1 MKKITLLL
9 IIFSLNLGFGQQN
22 YWNKTDE
29 TKLVSKEKFD
39 RATNPS
45 NYQIYNL
52 NFQVFKELLAN
63 APMENPELQSD
74 LILLFPDF
82 NGNLSRFKV
91 FEAPV
96 MEKELMDKFPSIKSY
111 SAQGIDDRSATLRFS
126 VTNFGLHVMSLSGDL
141 GTYYIDTYTKDLN
154 NYIVYSK
161 KDIQPARQFGCL
173 VQDEESMIEDYGR
186 FDNQEMVNDGNLR
199 QYRLAMSCTIEYSAF
214 HLTAA
219 GTPAAAPLATKRAV
233 VLSAMVVTMTRVNG
247 IYERDVA
254 VRMNLIANNE
264 NIIFIDSDSFTNDD
278 GFAMLNENQTV
289 INAVIGSTNY
299 DIGHVF
305 STGGGGVAQLASVC
319 GSGKARGV
327 TGSPSPV
334 GDPFDVDYVAHEM
347 GHQFGANHTQNNAC
361 QIDTSSSFEPGS
373 ASTIMGYA
381 GICAPNVQNNSDA
394 YFHARSI
401 FQMTSFVTSSSANC
415 RQLSASGNIAPVVN
429 AGPNYII
436 PNGTAFKLT
445 GSATDANGDALTYCW
460 EQYNNDVSTQPPLT
474 TATAGPNFRSVMPST
489 SPTRYFPRFQDV
501 LNGNLAPTWE
511 VVPTVARTMTF
522 ALTVRDN
529 RAGAGMTNRADM
541 TVTTAAVGPFR
552 ITSPSVDNTSW
563 DPASTQTI
571 TWDVAGTTA
580 NGINTANVNI
590 LFSDDNGATFTTL
603 VANTPND
610 GSEVIT
616 LPNVLSPYCR
626 IMVESVGNIFYA
638 LSKNIS
644 LGYVVSVTTTCN
656 DYTFNTPFAIP
667 DNNPTFTVR
676 SINVPTTANISDVN
690 LAVNLT
696 HTWVEDLQII
706 LQGPM
711 ATVTQST
718 IFNRSCGSND
728 NISATFDDQGSA
740 IVCAPTITGNVQPA
754 SPLNVFNDL
763 NPNGNWL
770 FAIRDLGAADT
781 GNVQSFT
788 LTVCSEEVIV
798 TLNTDSFE
806 ENSIAIYPNPNSGNF
821 NVQFS
826 SNSGNEIKV
835 LVHDIRGRQIFE
847 RSFNNSGLFNENINL
862 NNVQSGVYMVTVLDG
877 AQKQVKKIVVE

>member
-9 IIFSLNLGFGQQN
+9 MIFALNLGFSQRS
-22 YWNKTDE
+22 YWTKIEE
-29 TKLVSKEKFD
+29 TKLVSKEKFE

-45 NYQIYNL
+45 KAQFYSLDLQAL
-52 NFQVFKELLAN
+52 KGALVN
-63 APMENPELQSD
+63 APMENPEMSSN
-74 LILLFPDF
+74 LILEFPDF

-91 FEAPV
+91 FEAPI
-96 MEKELMDKFPSIKSY
+96 MEKGLMDKFPSIKTY
-111 SAQGIDDRSATLRFS
+111 SAQGIDDKTAVLRFS
-126 VTNFGLHVMSLSGDL
+126 VTNFGLHVMSLSGNS

-154 NYIVYSK
+154 NYIVYSR

-173 VQDEESMIEDYGR
+173 VQDEEAMIQNYGR
-186 FDNQEMVNDGNLR
+186 LENQIMVNDGNLR

-219 GTPAAAPLATKRAV
+219 GTPAAASLATKRAV
-233 VLSAMVVTMTRVNG
+233 VLSAIVVSMTRVNG

-254 VRMNLIANNE
+254 VRMNLVANNE

-278 GFAMLNENQTV
+278 GGAMLNENLTV
-289 INAVIGSTNY
+289 VNAVIGTANY
-299 DIGHVF
+299 DVGHVY
-305 STGGGGVAQLASVC
+305 STGGGGIAQLGSVC
-319 GSGKARGV
+319 GTGKARGV

-334 GDPFDVDYVAHEM
+334 GDPFDVDYVAHEF

-361 QIDTSSSFEPGS
+361 QRATSSSFEPGS

-381 GICAPNVQNNSDA
+381 GICAPNVQNNSDDH
-394 YFHARSI
+394 FHARSI
-401 FQMTSFVTSSSANC
+401 LEMTNFVLSPSANC
-415 RQLSASGNIAPVVN
+415 RQLSATGNIAPVVN
-429 AGPNYII
+429 AGANYII

-460 EQYNNDVSTQPPLT
+460 EQYNNNVSTQPPLT
-474 TATAGPNFRSVMPST
+474 TATAGPNFRSVTPST

-552 ITSPSVDNTSW
+552 VTSPILNASLDTG
-563 DPASTQTI
+563 STQTI

-590 LFSDDNGATFTTL
+590 LISTDGGTTFTTL
-603 VANTPND
+603 LANTPND
-610 GSEVIT
+610 GSQDVIMPAT
-616 LPNVLSPYCR
+616 PAVNCR
-626 IMVESVGNIFYA
+626 ILIEAVGNIFYA
-638 LSKNIS
+638 VSPNFA
-644 LGYVVSVTTTCN
+644 LGYTVVTQCDTYTNSNVLSVPDGTGANVYGAVVS
-656 DYTFNTPFAIP
+656 NT
-667 DNNPTFTVR
+667 
-676 SINVPTTANISDVN
+676 INVPATGNISQVRIGLN
-690 LAVNLT
+690 VT
-696 HTWVEDLQII
+696 HTYPQDLQIAI
-706 LQGPM
+706 NHPD
-711 ATVTQST
+711 ATQVLVW
-718 IFNRSCGSND
+718 NRACAGND
-728 NISATFDDQGSA
+728 NFNITLEDGAPVFTCVANMTGTFSPSAPLSA
-740 IVCAPTITGNVQPA
+740 FNGKESSGIWSLLARDGYNEDAGQVNSWFVEVCREVA
-754 SPLNVFNDL
+754 
-763 NPNGNWL
+763 
-770 FAIRDLGAADT
+770 
-781 GNVQSFT
+781 T
-788 LTVCSEEVIV
+788 LSTDSV
-798 TLNTDSFE
+798 TLNDFV
-806 ENSIAIYPNPNSGNF
+806 IYPNPNSGNF

-835 LVHDIRGRQIFE
+835 VVHDIRGRQIFE

-862 NNVQSGVYMVTVLDG
+862 SNMQSGIYMVTVLDG

>member
-9 IIFSLNLGFGQQN
+9 MIFSLNLGFSQRS
-22 YWNKTDE
+22 YWTKIDE
-29 TKLVSKEKFD
+29 TKLVSKEKFE
-39 RATNPS
+39 RATIPS
-45 NYQIYNL
+45 KAQFYSLDLQAL
-52 NFQVFKELLAN
+52 KDALVN
-63 APMENPELQSD
+63 APMENPEMSSN
-74 LILLFPDF
+74 LILEFPDF

-91 FEAPV
+91 FEAPI
-96 MEKELMDKFPSIKSY
+96 MEKGLMDKFPSIKTY
-111 SAQGIDDRSATLRFS
+111 SAQGIDDKAAVLRFS
-126 VTNFGLHVMSLSGDL
+126 VTNFGLHVMSLSGNS

-154 NYIVYSK
+154 NYIVYSR

-173 VQDEESMIEDYGR
+173 VQDEEAMIQDYGR
-186 FDNQEMVNDGNLR
+186 LENQIMVNDGNLR
-199 QYRLAMSCTIEYSAF
+199 QYRLAIACTIEYSAF

-219 GTPAAAPLATKRAV
+219 GTPAAAPLATKKAV
-233 VLSAMVVTMTRVNG
+233 VLSAMVVSMTRING
-247 IYERDVA
+247 IYEREMA
-254 VRMNLIANNE
+254 VRMNLIANNDL
-264 NIIFIDSDSFTNDD
+264 IIYIDSDSFTNSPD
-278 GFAMLNENQTV
+278 MINEIQPIV
-289 INAVIGSTNY
+289 DAAIGTGNY
-299 DIGHVF
+299 DMGHGF
-305 STGGGGVAQLASVC
+305 CTTDSGVAQVSSVC
-319 GSGKARGV
+319 GTGKARGI
-327 TGSPSPV
+327 TGQINPV

-347 GHQFGANHTQNNAC
+347 GHQFGASHTQNNDCNRTA
-361 QIDTSSSFEPGS
+361 TSAFEPGS

-381 GICAPNVQNNSDA
+381 GICAPNVQNNSND

-401 FQMTSFVTSSSANC
+401 LQMTSFVTSGSASC
-415 RQLSASGNIAPVVN
+415 RQISASGNIAPVVN
-429 AGPNYII
+429 AGANYII

-460 EQYNNDVSTQPPLT
+460 EQYNNEVSTQPPLT
-474 TATAGPNFRSVMPST
+474 TATNGPNFRSVSPST
-489 SPTRYFPRFQDV
+489 SPTRFFPRFEDV
-501 LNGNLAPTWE
+501 LDGNLAPTWE

-529 RAGAGMTNRADM
+529 RAGAGMTNRDDM

-552 ITSPSVDNTSW
+552 ITSPSVENTSW
-563 DPASTQTI
+563 DPGSTQTI
-571 TWDVAGTTA
+571 TWDIAGTTG
-580 NGINTANVNI
+580 NGINTTNVNI

-603 VANTPND
+603 IANTDND

-626 IMVESVGNIFYA
+626 IMIESVGNIFYA
-638 LSKNIS
+638 LSRNIS

-667 DNNPTFTVR
+667 DNNTTFTVR
-676 SINVPTTANISDVN
+676 AVNVPTTENITDVN

-711 ATVTQST
+711 TTVTQST

-740 IVCAPTITGNVQPA
+740 IVCAPTITGIVQPA

-788 LTVCSEEVIV
+788 LTVCSEEVTV
-798 TLNTDSFE
+798 TLNTDSFD
-806 ENSIAIYPNPNSGNF
+806 ENSIAIYPNPNNGSF
-821 NVQFS
+821 NIQFN

-847 RSFNNSGLFNENINL
+847 RSYNNLGLFNENINL
-862 NNVQSGVYMVTVLDG
+862 SNVQSGVYMVTVLDG